1 MLPRYYEKYSSN
13 QALFYNLINYS
24 FFLKTF
30 GNHSLIIDLFEKM
43 ENHFTKCIQGCTFVL
58 QRTYSYWLVI
68 LFFDN
73 FTIIPNYISFNF
85 LRRIYKCSFNL
96 NRKVFVN
103 SKGCNLLRLI
113 TVWFKPNSFNI
124 EV

>member
-1 MLPRYYEKYSSN
+1 MGYFNEIRE
-13 QALFYNLINYS
+13 
-24 FFLKTF
+24 
-30 GNHSLIIDLFEKM
+30 
-43 ENHFTKCIQGCTFVL
+43 
-58 QRTYSYWLVI
+58 YSYWLVI

-73 FTIIPNYISFNF
+73 FTVIPNYISSNF